1 MMRVESYGQQA
12 FLYYPTG
19 LMGEAIPGCLE
30 LMDFPM
36 NITIKPNSNHHSN
49 NVPELNFD
57 QIRTDLET
65 LAKETVDKTLA
76 QAKAARTDPVLGSS
90 STLATFYM
98 MFPRNDGIAQEKILG
113 LIAQHI
119 EELTVINNGLKFGI
133 DPKYLSLIQS
143 NDAARLADLQTDYDP
158 EPKGPTYRPDAL
170 IINRMNNTACLVD
183 FKRQVST
190 IETTKVNKIADNL
203 TIARAQ
209 VRDFL
214 YQKHRRM
221 TIDEGSV
228 SWAIVDCSDQKD
240 LPPRFKEA
248 GVFDLESL
256 DVICGVKNI
265 AATYRL
271 AREYMAAEF
280 IRGEA
285 KLMTQS
291 DRFIASHK
299 IDKMIEDAVSQA
311 KLAFAENSASED
323 KNGTVQT
330 EEVNRLIQ
338 LEQKTEHQAANV
350 QTLTRK
356 ANMSLRRRGMFG
368 S

>member
-1 MMRVESYGQQA
+1 
-12 FLYYPTG
+12 
-19 LMGEAIPGCLE
+19 
-30 LMDFPM
+30 M
-36 NITIKPNSNHHSN
+36 NNTIQPNCNHQSD
-49 NVPELNFD
+49 NVPELD
-57 QIRTDLET
+57 LDLIRSDLES

-119 EELTVINNGLKFGI
+119 DELTIINSDLKFAI

-170 IINRMNNTACLVD
+170 IVNRKTGTACLVD

-209 VRDFL
+209 IRDFL

-228 SWAIVDCSDQKD
+228 SWAIIDCSDQKN

-248 GVFDLESL
+248 GVFELESL

-285 KLMTQS
+285 ELIAQS
-291 DRFIASHK
+291 DRFFASQNVVE
-299 IDKMIEDAVSQA
+299 MIEDAVNQA
-311 KLAFAENSASED
+311 KLVFADNSAPED
-323 KNGTVQT
+323 KNGALQT
-330 EEVNRLIQ
+330 DQNHKLIQ
-338 LEQKTEHQAANV
+338 LEQKTEYQASNV
-350 QTLTRK
+350 QTLPRK
-356 ANMSLRRRGMFG
+356 VNSSMRRQGMFG
-368 S
+368 T

>member
-1 MMRVESYGQQA
+1 
-12 FLYYPTG
+12 
-19 LMGEAIPGCLE
+19 
-30 LMDFPM
+30 M
-36 NITIKPNSNHHSN
+36 NNNSQPPCNLL
-49 NVPELNFD
+49 PELNLD
-57 QIRTDLET
+57 LIRPELEN

-76 QAKAARTDPVLGSS
+76 QAKAARTDPVLDSS
-90 STLATFYM
+90 SSLATYYM
-98 MFPRNDGIAQEKILG
+98 MFPRNDGVAQEKTLG
-113 LIAQHI
+113 LIAQHV
-119 EELTVINNGLKFGI
+119 EELTVINSGLKFAI

-158 EPKGPTYRPDAL
+158 EPRGSTYRPDAL
-170 IINRMNNTACLVD
+170 IINRKTGTACLVD

-190 IETTKVNKIADNL
+190 IETTKLNRIADNL

-214 YQKHRRM
+214 YKKYQRM
-221 TIDEGSV
+221 TINEGSV
-228 SWAIVDCSDQKD
+228 SWAIIDCSDQSD

-248 GVFDLESL
+248 GAFGLDSL

-265 AATYRL
+265 AAAYRL
-271 AREYMAAEF
+271 ARKYMAAEF

-285 KLMTQS
+285 DLMEKS

-299 IDKMIEDAVSQA
+299 VDVMIEDAVNQA
-311 KLAFAENSASED
+311 KLVFADNSASED
-323 KNGTVQT
+323 KNGALQADQIHKHV
-330 EEVNRLIQ
+330 Q
-338 LEQKTEHQAANV
+338 LEQKTKHQAANV

-356 ANMSLRRRGMFG
+356 ANISLRRQGMFG